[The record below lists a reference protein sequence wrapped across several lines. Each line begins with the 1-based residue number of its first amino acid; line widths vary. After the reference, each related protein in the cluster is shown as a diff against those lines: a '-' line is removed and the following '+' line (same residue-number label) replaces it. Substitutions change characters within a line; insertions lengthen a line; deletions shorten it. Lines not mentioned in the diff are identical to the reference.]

1 VSDEVNLFAQQEA
14 NRIRSR
20 WLVIF
25 FVLFFAWLGFGGDW
39 IAHEYT
45 LDAPAGAYHH
55 VFPWFGIGLSLLALG
70 MAWFAWRAGADRVL
84 WSAGAREITETRT
97 PAERQFVNVVEEMA
111 IAASLPRPRVYVVPD
126 GDPNAFATGRDE
138 RDARIAVTQ
147 GLLDLCSR
155 DELQAVVAHE
165 VAHIRNLDV
174 QLMTL
179 LAGLV
184 GAVALVSDGMG
195 RMLRGG
201 PNLRV
206 EGGSSRGGK
215 KGGNPLLLAVLVLW
229 LVSWLLAPL
238 ITRLLALG
246 VSRKREFLADASGA
260 QFTRNPMA
268 LATALEKIERAAAP
282 TASIKSGSAH
292 LCISD
297 PLGRKACLREG
308 WLADIL
314 ATHPPMALR
323 VAKLKAMAFQERKRS
338 GTFEAVS

>member
-45 LDAPAGAYHH
+45 RDAAEGSYRHL
-55 VFPWFGIGLSLLALG
+55 FPWLGIGLSVFGLA
-70 MAWFAWRAGADRVL
+70 MAWLAWRAGAERVL
-84 WSAGAREITETRT
+84 WSAGAREITDART
-97 PAERQFVNVVEEMA
+97 PAERQLVNVVEEMA
-111 IAASLPRPRVYVVPD
+111 IAASLPRPRIYIVPD
-126 GDPNAFATGRDE
+126 PDPNAFATGRDE

-147 GLLDLCSR
+147 GLLDACSR
-155 DELQAVVAHE
+155 DELQAVIAHE

-195 RMLRGG
+195 RVLRDGHG
-201 PNLRV
+201 FRLG
-206 EGGSSRGGK
+206 GGSRGAK
-215 KGGNPLLLAVLVLW
+215 KGGGNPLLLAALVLW
-229 LVSWLLAPL
+229 LLSWLVAPL

-282 TASIKSGSAH
+282 TTTIKRGSAH

-297 PLGRKACLREG
+297 PLGRKSCMREG
-308 WLADIL
+308 WLADVL
-314 ATHPPMALR
+314 ATHPPMSLR
-323 VAKLKAMAFQERKRS
+323 VARLKAMAFQEKKRS
-338 GTFEAVS
+338 GTFQAVS